1 MSCFFDIHVRSLRG
15 DLRRGINKI
24 PFGHV
29 QDSPQVVEKNYR
41 IAQKKVIRDLGLVFL
56 LLPRQNGERCKDI
69 QIFFEHQKCRSG
81 RSHIFST
88 TSILFL
94 TISMLISIPNALSF
108 ALKLRTRKSVSSS
121 GIKIGGIWV

>member
-41 IAQKKVIRDLGLVFL
+41 IAQKKVIRDLGLVLL

-69 QIFFEHQKCRSG
+69 QIFLNTKNADLVDPI
-81 RSHIFST
+81 IFFHDFNT
-88 TSILFL
+88 
-94 TISMLISIPNALSF
+94 IPNYLHAHINSKCAQF
-108 ALKLRTRKSVSSS
+108 RS
-121 GIKIGGIWV
+121 